1 MLKRWAALLSLLLGC
16 AGTLA
21 VAAPGD
27 FHPQPFDWP
36 QWQGPQRNGISQET
50 GLLQTWSKEG
60 PRLVWK
66 AKELGGGYSTP
77 SIAAGRV
84 FGMSYRKTE
93 GADDEVVWA
102 LDEQSGKELWHA
114 TIASANHHVGYGEG
128 PRCTPTVDGDRLYAL
143 GVSGDLV
150 CLEVATGKQIWHHN
164 LVKEFDGS
172 VPGWGYCESPLVDGP
187 KVIVTPGRKKATLV
201 ALDKMSGQ
209 TIWTSQV
216 PKGEGAHYS
225 SAIVAD
231 VQGQRQYVQ
240 FLSRGVV
247 GVAADDGR
255 FLWRYDH
262 PANGTANIS
271 TPIFNDSSIFA
282 ASAYGRGGGLVKLMR
297 DGSTTTATEVYF
309 TREMENHH
317 GGMIVLDGYLYGANG
332 GQLTCLEFSTGK
344 VQWQSGAP
352 GKGSIV
358 FADGRL
364 YYRNEG
370 GRIVLVEANPHKY
383 IEHGRFMQPD
393 RSRNNAWAHPV
404 VANGRLYIA
413 DQNVLLCYDVKKQ

>member
-1 MLKRWAALLSLLLGC
+1 MLKRCAALLSLFLGC
-16 AGTLA
+16 AGA
-21 VAAPGD
+21 VALAGREE
-27 FHPQPFDWP
+27 FRPQPFDWP

-50 GLLQTWSKEG
+50 GLLQTWPKDG
-60 PRLVWK
+60 PRLAWK

-77 SIAAGRV
+77 SIAAGRI
-84 FGMSYRKTE
+84 FGMGDRKAE
-93 GADDEVVWA
+93 DADEEVVWA
-102 LDEQSGKELWHA
+102 LEERTGKELWHTA
-114 TIASANHHVGYGEG
+114 IAPANHKVGYGEG

-150 CLEVATGKQIWHHN
+150 CLEVATGREIWHHN
-164 LVKEFDGS
+164 LVKDFDGG
-172 VPGWGYCESPLVDGP
+172 VPGWGYCESPLVDGA
-187 KVIVTPGRKKATLV
+187 KVIATPGRKKATLV
-201 ALDKMSGQ
+201 ALDKMNGQ

-216 PKGEGAHYS
+216 PKGDGAQYS

-231 VQGQRQYVQ
+231 VQGLRQYVQ

-271 TPIFNDSSIFA
+271 TPIVSDSSVFA
-282 ASAYGRGGGLVKLMR
+282 ASAYGRGGGLAKLMR
-297 DGSTTTATEVYF
+297 DGSMMTANEVYF
-309 TREMENHH
+309 TSEMENHH
-317 GGMIVLDGYLYGANG
+317 GGMVLLDGYLYGANG
-332 GQLTCLEFSTGK
+332 GRLACLEFATGK
-344 VQWQSGAP
+344 VQWQSGEA
-352 GKGSIV
+352 GKGSI
-358 FADGRL
+358 FYADGRL
-364 YYRNEG
+364 YYRQEG
-370 GRIVLVEANPHKY
+370 GRIMLVEPNPHKY
-383 IEHGRFMQPD
+383 VEHGRFAQPD